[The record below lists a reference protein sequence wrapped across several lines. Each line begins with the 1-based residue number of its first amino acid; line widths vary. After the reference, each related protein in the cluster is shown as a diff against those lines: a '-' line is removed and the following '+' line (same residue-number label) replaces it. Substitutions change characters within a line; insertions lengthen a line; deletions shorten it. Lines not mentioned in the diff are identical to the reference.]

1 MELQDSLLTMWS
13 LNPEKYPDKPWYPW
27 AVDSLG
33 NVVGDTITYSNDSS
47 NFFWTPAQ
55 FLHYDI

>member
-1 MELQDSLLTMWS
+1 MELHDSLLTMWS

-33 NVVGDTITYSNDSS
+33 
-47 NFFWTPAQ
+47 
-55 FLHYDI
+55 